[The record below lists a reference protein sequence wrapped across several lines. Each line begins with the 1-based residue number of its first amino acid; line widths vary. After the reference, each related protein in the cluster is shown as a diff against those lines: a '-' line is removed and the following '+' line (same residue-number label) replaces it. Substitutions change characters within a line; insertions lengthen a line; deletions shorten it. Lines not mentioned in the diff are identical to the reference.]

1 MKRANRFSRG
11 FTLIEILVVI
21 SIIGVLAGLV
31 GVIISKANE
40 KAMRTGTVTVIKTV
54 LDTKIRM
61 FKQEFGRFPMS
72 NIESLRKSRMG
83 KSKPYAGISIVDGN
97 ELNTSI
103 EILMV
108 QLRHPDFSKKLQDD
122 EMDMIEDPIGNIDE
136 DSFAEQPKGCRDS
149 EAREVLDAWGSPI
162 IYFFNGDYDKTFR
175 VMNHLGEEV
184 EVVALTRKDG
194 TFYNPDSFQLIS
206 LGPDG
211 VQNMEEFGDDVT
223 SFKVEDSE

>member
-1 MKRANRFSRG
+1 MKRANRLSRG
-11 FTLIEILVVI
+11 FTLIEVLVVI

-40 KAMRTGTVTVIKTV
+40 KAMRTGTITVIKTV

-72 NIESLRKSRMG
+72 NIESLRKSMG
-83 KSKPYAGISIVDGN
+83 KSKPYKGIAFVDGN
-97 ELNTSI
+97 EINASI
-103 EILMV
+103 ELLMV

-122 EMDMIEDPIGNIDE
+122 EMDMIEDPIGNIDD
-136 DSFAEQPKGCRDS
+136 DSFAETPVGCRDS

-162 IYFFNGDYDKTFR
+162 VYFFNGDYEKTFTVR
-175 VMNHLGEEV
+175 NHLGEDV
-184 EVVALTRKDG
+184 EVVALKRKDG
-194 TFYNPDSFQLIS
+194 TYYNPDSFQLIS

>member
-31 GVIISKANE
+31 GVIISKANA
-40 KAMRTGTVTVIKTV
+40 KAMRTGTITVIKTV

-72 NIESLRKSRMG
+72 NIESLRKSMG
-83 KSKPYAGISIVDGN
+83 KSKPYKGLAFVDGN
-97 ELNTSI
+97 ETNASI
-103 EILMV
+103 ELLMV

-122 EMDMIEDPIGNIDE
+122 EMDMIEDPIGNIDD
-136 DSFAEQPKGCRDS
+136 DSFAETPKGCRDS
-149 EAREVLDAWGSPI
+149 EAREVLDAWGSPFV
-162 IYFFNGDYDKTFR
+162 YFFNGDYDKTFR
-175 VMNHLGEEV
+175 VMNHHGEEV
-184 EVVALTRKDG
+184 EVVALKRKDG
-194 TFYNPDSFQLIS
+194 TYYNKDSFQLIS

-211 VQNMEEFGDDVT
+211 VQSMEEFGDDVT